1 MTVAALLLA
10 AGQSRRFGAQDKLLA
25 DLDGVPLVA
34 HAARALSGAGPD
46 LRLAVVSS
54 ASVADVLRQEGFATL
69 TLPSGPQSASIR
81 AGIAEL
87 QWQGASRIVIAL
99 GDMALLLAS
108 DIRALLALPPEQ
120 PASAWLGDAPSPPA
134 VFPASWFPRLMAL
147 TGDRGA
153 AALLR
158 GADMASRLMIPA
170 PRLRDVDTPE
180 ALAALRHDAQ
190 GVRRVP

>member
-25 DLDGVPLVA
+25 KLDGVSLVA

-54 ASVADVLRQEGFATL
+54 APVADVLRQEGFATL
-69 TLPSGPQSASIR
+69 MLPSGPQSASIR

-87 QWQGASRIVIAL
+87 QHQGASRVVIAL

-108 DIRALLALPPEQ
+108 DIRALLALPPDQ
-120 PASAWLGDAPSPPA
+120 PASAWLKDAPCPPA
-134 VFPASWFPRLMAL
+134 VFPARWFPRLMAL
-147 TGDRGA
+147 TGDRGSGPARRARELA
-153 AALLR
+153 AAPPRPRAAGAPARPARSRNPETPARR
-158 GADMASRLMIPA
+158 G
-170 PRLRDVDTPE
+170 
-180 ALAALRHDAQ
+180 
-190 GVRRVP
+190 

>member
-25 DLDGVPLVA
+25 ELDGVPLVA

-190 GVRRVP
+190 GGRRVP